1 MNLILF
7 GPPGAGKG
15 TQAQRLVEALKI
27 PQISTGDILRAAVK
41 AGTELGKKAGPLMAA
56 GQLVPDEIV
65 VGIVVERLKQADAK
79 PGFILDGF
87 PRTVPQAKALDTAL
101 AQVGRQIEHVLSL
114 EVPEA
119 VLIQRIL
126 GRAAQSAEKRADDNE
141 ATAHKR
147 IAAYRAETE
156 PLKAHFA
163 AQGLLRTIDG
173 TADVDGVSAAIR
185 KVVGG

>member
-15 TQAQRLVEALKI
+15 TQAQRLVQDLKI

-41 AGTELGKKAGPLMAA
+41 AGTELGKRAGPLMAA
-56 GQLVPDEIV
+56 GQLVPDELV
-65 VGIVVERLKQADAK
+65 VGIVVERLKEADAQR
-79 PGFILDGF
+79 GFILDGF
-87 PRTVPQAKALDTAL
+87 PRTVPQATALDAAL
-101 AQVGRQIEHVLSL
+101 AAAGRKIQHVISL

-141 ATAHKR
+141 ATAHRR

-163 AQGLLRTIDG
+163 TQGLLRKIDG
-173 TADVDGVSAAIR
+173 TVDVDGVYGAIR
-185 KVVGG
+185 AVVGG

>member
-15 TQAQRLVEALKI
+15 TQAQRLVADLKI

-41 AGTELGKKAGPLMAA
+41 AGTELGKRAGPLMAA
-56 GQLVPDEIV
+56 GQLVPNELV
-65 VGIVVERLKQADAK
+65 VGIVDERLKEADAQK
-79 PGFILDGF
+79 GFILDGF
-87 PRTVPQAKALDTAL
+87 PRTVPQAKALDAAL
-101 AQVGRQIEHVLSL
+101 AKAGRRIEHVLSL

-119 VLIQRIL
+119 VLIQRIV
-126 GRAAQSAEKRADDNE
+126 GRAAQSTEKRADDNE

-156 PLKAHFA
+156 PLKAYFS
-163 AQGLLRTIDG
+163 AQQLLRTIDG
-173 TADVDGVSAAIR
+173 TTDVDGVYGAIR
-185 KVVGG
+185 KAIGG